1 MTPAAAAAAQH
12 WDRVAD
18 HLKTKLTKPTKPTI
32 RTTGPVS
39 KHGSRY

>member
-18 HLKTKLTKPTKPTI
+18 HLKTKLTEPII